1 MQLRDDAPLTF
12 PSLGWIAG
20 AWTEAHAVIPDR
32 DAVGT
37 PFRLYGEQLRYLVHY
52 YRVRPEARPGQLA
65 PAFHYRRGMLV
76 RPQKWGKSPLIAAQV
91 LIESVGPALLA
102 GWAAGGEQWRCSDHG
117 CPCGWRYTYEPGE
130 PMARPWPT
138 PLVQITAT
146 SEEQTAN
153 TFDALRPMID
163 RGPLTEVIPRTGEE
177 FIRLP
182 NGGRIDVVTSNARS
196 RLGQRVTFCPQDEVG
211 LWTPTTGMQKVADTQ
226 WRGLAGMGGRAAL
239 TTNGWDPAEASVAQ
253 LLAEADLP
261 DVLIDHRQ
269 APPHLSY
276 GDKRERRRI
285 HRHVYGDSLAERGGH
300 VDLDSI
306 DAEAAELVLRDP
318 QQAARFFGNR
328 IVYARGS
335 WLAEGRWN
343 DAERDRPAPPAGTE
357 VCLGLDGSD
366 ADDWTV
372 LRAET
377 ADGWQFTPTY
387 GPDNEPTVWDP
398 ARTGGRIP
406 RGEVD
411 AAIDEL
417 HTYYR
422 VRRYYVDPHDWWSEL
437 GGWSVRYGTAYEFRT
452 DRLDRAY
459 AALARFDVDL
469 GTGALTHDSC
479 PTTATHVRNAR
490 RVAKAGQRYLLAKPE
505 HHQKIDAAMASV
517 IAHEAA
523 SDARADGWNGRPADT
538 RVVVFR

>member
-1 MQLRDDAPLTF
+1 MLLRDDAPLTF

-20 AWTEAHAVIPDR
+20 AWTEAHAVVPDR
-32 DAVGT
+32 DAVGA
-37 PFRLYGEQLRYLVHY
+37 PFRLYGEQLRYLVHH
-52 YRVRPEARPGQLA
+52 YRVRPEARAGQLA
-65 PAFHYRRGMLV
+65 PAFHYRRSMLV

-91 LIESVGPALLA
+91 LIESVGPALFA
-102 GWAAGGEQWRCSDHG
+102 GWATGGEQWRCSAHG

-163 RGPLTEVIPRTGEE
+163 QGPLTEVIPRTGEE

-211 LWTPTTGMQKVADTQ
+211 LWTPSTGMLKVADTQ
-226 WRGLAGMGGRAAL
+226 FRGLAGMGGRASL
-239 TTNGWDPAEASVAQ
+239 TTNGWDPSEASLAQ
-253 LLAEADLP
+253 QIAEADLP
-261 DVLIDHRQ
+261 DVLVDHRQ
-269 APPHLSY
+269 APAHLSY

-306 DAEAAELVLRDP
+306 EAEAADLVQRDP

-335 WLAEGRWN
+335 WLAEGRW
-343 DAERDRPAPPAGTE
+343 DAAEVDQPAPPAGTE
-357 VCLGLDGSD
+357 ICLGLDGSD
-366 ADDWTV
+366 SDDWTA

-377 ADGWQFTPTY
+377 VDGWQWTPTY
-387 GPDNEPTVWDP
+387 GPDHRPTIWNP
-398 ARTGGRIP
+398 AEYEGRIP

-417 HTYYR
+417 QTRYR
-422 VRRYYVDPHDWWSEL
+422 VRRFYVDPHDWWSEL
-437 GGWSVRYGTAYEFRT
+437 GGWSVRYGNAYEFRT
-452 DRLDRAY
+452 DRLDRAH

-469 GTGALTHDSC
+469 GGRLTHDTC
-479 PTTATHVRNAR
+479 PMTATHVRNAR
-490 RVAKAGQRYLLAKPE
+490 RVAKSGQRYLLGKPAQ
-505 HHQKIDAAMASV
+505 HQKIDAAMAAV

-523 SDARADGWNGRPADT
+523 SDARADGWTGQPADR
-538 RVVVFR
+538 RVIVFR